1 MTDSTTGG
9 EQIQKPPATG
19 PEGAVMC
26 WCVSSAAV
34 GGGGVIGLGPALRPE
49 NSKVRC
55 IWRRKFGAGC
65 GRKFGVEGG
74 VWVRGGG
81 RGAA

>member
-1 MTDSTTGG
+1 M
-9 EQIQKPPATG
+9 
-19 PEGAVMC
+19 
-26 WCVSSAAV
+26 
-34 GGGGVIGLGPALRPE
+34 GGGVIGLGPALRPE
-49 NSKVRC
+49 NSKVRW